1 MGRMLLFESSKS
13 HQRDRVTEMSLSDGS
28 LARASYSKTA
38 DKSLARLESVEPD
51 SGMGRRCMVRM
62 PDL

>member
-1 MGRMLLFESSKS
+1 
-13 HQRDRVTEMSLSDGS
+13 MSLSDGS

>member
-13 HQRDRVTEMSLSDGS
+13 HQRDRVMEMSLSDGS

-51 SGMGRRCMVRM
+51 SSMGRRCMVRM

>member
-1 MGRMLLFESSKS
+1 
-13 HQRDRVTEMSLSDGS
+13 MSLSDGS

-51 SGMGRRCMVRM
+51 SGMGRPCMVMM

>member
-1 MGRMLLFESSKS
+1 
-13 HQRDRVTEMSLSDGS
+13 MSLSDGS

-51 SGMGRRCMVRM
+51 SSMGRRCMVRM